1 MVMGTA
7 STMACMTE
15 ALGMML
21 PGGATIPA
29 VHADRL
35 RFAEAS
41 GKRAVELAAANL
53 RPSAILTAAAFRN
66 SLVTLQAIGG
76 STNGLI
82 HMTAVARRAG
92 VEIDLREFDA
102 IGRNVPVLV
111 DLKPSGDHYMEHFH
125 EAGGLNAALRE
136 LNRHLALDAL
146 TVSGNSLG
154 ANIELGERVPG
165 QTVVRAEADPIR
177 DTGGIAV
184 LSGNLA
190 PGGAVIK
197 HAAASPDL
205 MQHSGRALVFDSL
218 QDLAERIDDPDL
230 DVMPEDILVLRNAGP
245 KGAPGM
251 PEAGSFPIPGKLAER
266 GVKDMVRISDA
277 RMSGTAFGTIVLH
290 VTPESYVGGPLALV
304 RTGDHITLDVE
315 RRLLQ
320 LDISDTD
327 LAERQHQWQ
336 PPREHPGSE
345 RGYLKLFMQSVEQAD
360 RGCDFD
366 FM

>member
-1 MVMGTA
+1 MGTA

-41 GKRAVELAAANL
+41 GKRAVELAAADL
-53 RPSAILTAAAFRN
+53 RPSAILTGEAFRN

-92 VEIDLREFDA
+92 VEIDLNEFDQ
-102 IGRNVPVLV
+102 IGRSVPVLV

-136 LNRHLALDAL
+136 LKDHLALDAL
-146 TVSGNSLG
+146 TVSGDSLG
-154 ANIELGERVPG
+154 ENIELGERVPG
-165 QTVVRAEADPIR
+165 QTVARSRSDPIR

-184 LSGNLA
+184 LFGNLA

-197 HAAASPDL
+197 HAAASPQL
-205 MQHSGRALVFDSL
+205 MRHSGRAVVFESL
-218 QDLAERIDDPDL
+218 QDLAERIDDPEL
-230 DVMPEDILVLRNAGP
+230 DVASEDVLVLRSAGP

-251 PEAGSFPIPGKLAER
+251 PEAGSFPIPGKLAEQ
-266 GVKDMVRISDA
+266 GVKDMLRISDA

-290 VTPESYVGGPLALV
+290 VTPESHIGGPLALV
-304 RTGDHITLDVE
+304 HTGDRITLDVE
-315 RRLLQ
+315 QRLLQ
-320 LDISDTD
+320 LEVSDAD
-327 LAERQHQWQ
+327 LAERQRHWQ
-336 PPREHPGSE
+336 PPAEHAGSE
-345 RGYLKLFMQSVEQAD
+345 RGYLKLFLQSVEQAD